1 MQLFGINPGTG
12 GLAALKKSNL
22 IKRFSVALVFI
33 PGLIYLFYIG
43 GVAFSISI
51 AIISMIAYYEF
62 LMGSLK
68 IKSKKLVSVIGISAA
83 LIFQFRFI
91 VNIFYMTDSGNRA
104 SFHGIAFMGWLLLI
118 IILFFLS
125 FFYMS
130 QKNLPYMINDFG
142 MIVSGFFYTQVLLC
156 TLPLLREFIPNNN
169 GFHVILFI
177 LIMIWVNDSLAFF
190 GGSLFGKHKFA
201 PTISPNK
208 TVEGFLTTLFLT
220 PVFAVIFQLIF
231 KYPGTIL
238 KAVILGA
245 VVSFFAMYGDLIESA
260 LKRSLGIKDFGNLLP
275 GHGGFLDRIDSVL
288 VVAPVFFTWYFIGG
302 ILSGIKGFY

>member
-1 MQLFGINPGTG
+1 M
-12 GLAALKKSNL
+12 KKSNL
-22 IKRFSVALVFI
+22 IKRFLVALVFI

-43 GVAFSISI
+43 GIAFSISI
-51 AIISMIAYYEF
+51 AIISLLAYYEF

-68 IKSKKLVSVIGISAA
+68 IKSKKVVSVIVILAA
-83 LIFQFRFI
+83 LLFQYRFI
-91 VNIFYMTDSGNRA
+91 VNIFHLTDSGSLA
-104 SFHGIAFMGWLLLI
+104 SFHGIALMAWLLLI
-118 IILFFLS
+118 FILFFLS
-125 FFYMS
+125 FFYLNK
-130 QKNLPYMINDFG
+130 KNLPSMINDFG
-142 MIVSGFFYTQVLLC
+142 MIVSGFFYTQVLLF

-177 LIMIWVNDSLAFF
+177 LIMIWINDSLAFF
-190 GGSLFGKHKFA
+190 GGSLFGKHKLV

-220 PVFAVIFQLIF
+220 PVFAVIFHLIF
-231 KYPGTIL
+231 KYPGSIL
-238 KAVILGA
+238 KAALLGA

-288 VVAPVFFTWYFIGG
+288 VVAPVFFIWYFFGG
-302 ILSGIKGFY
+302 ILSGIKWFF

>member
-1 MQLFGINPGTG
+1 MQLFGINPEIG

-51 AIISMIAYYEF
+51 SIISLLAYYEF
-62 LMGSLK
+62 LMSSLK
-68 IKSKKLVSVIGISAA
+68 IESKKVISFIAISAA

-104 SFHGIAFMGWLLLI
+104 SFHAIAFMGWLLLI

-125 FFYMS
+125 FCYLTK
-130 QKNLPYMINDFG
+130 KNIPSIMNDFG

-156 TLPLLREFIPNNN
+156 TLPLLREFIPNNK

-177 LIMIWVNDSLAFF
+177 LIMIWANDSFAFF
-190 GGSLFGKHKFA
+190 GGSLLGKHKLA

-220 PVFAVIFQLIF
+220 PVFAIIFQLIF
-231 KYPGTIL
+231 KYPGNIL
-238 KAVILGA
+238 KAALLGV

-288 VVAPVFFTWYFIGG
+288 AVAPVFFIWYFFGG
-302 ILSGIKGFY
+302 ILTGIKGFY